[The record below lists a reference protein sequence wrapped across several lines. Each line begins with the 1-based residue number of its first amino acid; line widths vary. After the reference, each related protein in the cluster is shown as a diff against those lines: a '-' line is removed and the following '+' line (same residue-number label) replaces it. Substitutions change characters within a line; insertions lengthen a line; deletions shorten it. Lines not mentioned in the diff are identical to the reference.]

1 MKLDFFYKFFLIL
14 FFILPFSFI
23 LGPGPWNIN
32 FFLIT
37 LSSLVIICTNINNF
51 NHLDKNMKIFYSFL
65 FLFCIY
71 LIINS
76 ILSPY
81 TDKIISRSIS
91 YLRFFFIILAIPFVL
106 NIKEDFLIKFTWF
119 FLSILILSILAVC
132 ISSFAEFLR
141 LDLPIYTKSNVDYR
155 LNGPFGD
162 EAIVGT
168 YLYFFFPGLL
178 FLFKTLKIK
187 NFFLIPL
194 TGFVLFLIFASGER
208 MVILMTLGF
217 IISYLILRTNEIK
230 KIISFFSVIFLM
242 TSCLI
247 VFTTNE
253 SFNPNIFE
261 ENDISKSYGFRVN
274 QTLKEFKDPFNT
286 SYFIHYKTAYSI
298 FENNKIFGSG
308 FKTFRYECSDKKY
321 DTIGYSSEM
330 RCRTHPHNVHLELL
344 SDTGIIGYLLFSF
357 TILSFLI
364 YYFKSAYSKY
374 TLYLFIPFLLFLFP
388 IRVSGSL
395 FGSVYGGLFWYQF
408 FFLLLYSNINLKK
421 FI

>member
-1 MKLDFFYKFFLIL
+1 MKLDLFYKVFLIL

-23 LGPGPWNIN
+23 VGSGPWNIN

-37 LSSLVIICTNINNF
+37 LSSLIIIFANIKNF
-51 NHLDKNMKIFYSFL
+51 NHLDKNIKIFFLFL

-106 NIKEDFLIKFTWF
+106 NIKDDFIIKFTWF
-119 FLSILILSILAVC
+119 FFIVLIFSILAVC

-162 EAIVGT
+162 EAIVGS

-178 FLFKTLKIK
+178 FFFKILKIK
-187 NFFLIPL
+187 NLFLIPL
-194 TGFVLFLIFASGER
+194 TAFVLFIIFASGER
-208 MVILMTLGF
+208 MIILMTLGF
-217 IISYLILRTNEIK
+217 FISYLILRTNKIK
-230 KIISFFSVIFLM
+230 KIISYFIAIFLVS
-242 TSCLI
+242 SCLI
-247 VFTTNE
+247 VFFTNE
-253 SFNPNIFE
+253 NFNPNVFE
-261 ENDISKSYGFRVN
+261 ENNISQSYGFRVN

-286 SYFIHYKTAYSI
+286 SYFIHFKTAYSI
-298 FENNKIFGSG
+298 FKNNKTFGSG

-321 DTIGYSSEM
+321 DIIGYSSEI
-330 RCRTHPHNVHLELL
+330 RCRTHPHNIHLELL
-344 SDTGIIGYLLFSF
+344 SETGIIGYLLFIF
-357 TILSFLI
+357 TMLFFLN
-364 YYFKSAYSKY
+364 YYFKSAYSKN

-388 IRVSGSL
+388 LRVSGSF

-408 FFLLLYSNINLKK
+408 IFLILYSNINLKK